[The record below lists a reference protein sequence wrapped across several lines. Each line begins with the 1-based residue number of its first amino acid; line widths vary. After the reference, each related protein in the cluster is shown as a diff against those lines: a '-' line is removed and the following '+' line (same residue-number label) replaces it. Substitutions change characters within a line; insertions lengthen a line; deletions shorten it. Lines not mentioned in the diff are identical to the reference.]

1 MVNCFIQIWS
11 YNLRFIALQWM
22 EQNIIKGWTCI
33 IKVILCVCV
42 RCFLQEVSL
51 HLWHCMTMS
60 HGQRLTWPLGKA
72 TSFRLSTTRKNQQS
86 SASSSLSNAT
96 TSQKYMW
103 TDLYTHVTAY
113 KCVRE
118 WTQSELVTVERV
130 WSSPS
135 VDSNGAEWHFT
146 NAFCSCRCHHL

>member
-33 IKVILCVCV
+33 IKVRLCVCV
-42 RCFLQEVSL
+42 CCFLQEVSL

-72 TSFRLSTTRKNQQS
+72 TSFRLSITRKNQQS

-96 TSQKYMW
+96 TSQKLTW
-103 TDLYTHVTAY
+103 ADLYRFDRD
-113 KCVRE
+113 CVQMCTWMNAVRAG
-118 WTQSELVTVERV
+118 
-130 WSSPS
+130 
-135 VDSNGAEWHFT
+135 NCGASLILSICWLKRSRMT
-146 NAFCSCRCHHL
+146 LY